1 MTQQNEQQSLRIF
14 SIISQIEQ
22 TLEACQRPKIGGG
35 GNRRVVDIDQ
45 IFDLLGDL
53 KVTIPEDIR
62 RANSILIEAD
72 TILGHANE
80 EACELIQR
88 TQQETA
94 NLHQQTQAEVEQ
106 LHQAAIQEYEASV
119 SESVVLTEA
128 KRRAELLQQ
137 HAEHNAN
144 VVYNGAKQY
153 ADDILQDVQRY
164 LLEYHAMVTRNRTE
178 LGVTYSRKPGAPAAE
193 AASEAEAAAPTPVQ
207 AEAVPVAKT
216 PSPAPVEPIAPE
228 RTEPNEDSFEEEAAP
243 EKPAKRRGLFSR
255 RPKENLF
262 DDDDFEEEEPQPKR
276 KWGKKARNEDL
287 DIDLDE

>member
-1 MTQQNEQQSLRIF
+1 MTQQNDQQSLRIF

-94 NLHQQTQAEVEQ
+94 NLRQQTQEEVEQ

-119 SESVVLTEA
+119 AESAVLTEA
-128 KRRAELLQQ
+128 KRRADLLQQ
-137 HAEHNAN
+137 HAEHNAS

-153 ADDILQDVQRY
+153 ADEILQDVQRY

-178 LGVTYSRKPGAPAAE
+178 LGVTYSRKPAEQPQEPAAAAQAQPEAAPAA
-193 AASEAEAAAPTPVQ
+193 SV
-207 AEAVPVAKT
+207 
-216 PSPAPVEPIAPE
+216 SPAAPVEPVRSQPVNAPAPE
-228 RTEPNEDSFEEEAAP
+228 EDEEPIP
-243 EKPAKRRGLFSR
+243 ESKPKRRGLFSR
-255 RPKENLF
+255 KPKDDLF
-262 DDDDFEEEEPQPKR
+262 DDDDFLEDDDEEEEAPPKR
-276 KWGKKARNEDL
+276 KRGKKSREEDL